1 MPQDLAPAREE
12 CFMAKKVVAIVG
24 SYRKDGTTEAAV
36 DAILEGSREGGVQTT
51 KIRLIEK
58 RVEFCTNCRSCTQI
72 PGRERGWC
80 IQKDDLESILG
91 EIDRSDGVVLASP
104 VNFYDVTAVFRRF
117 MERLIGY
124 SYWPWGLWIPM
135 LRVKKPSRRAVLV
148 SSGGMPGFLLPL
160 ATGAPRA
167 LRRAAKMMG
176 AEPVGTLWIGRA
188 AMEKPRLSARVA
200 AKARALGA
208 RLA

>member
-1 MPQDLAPAREE
+1 
-12 CFMAKKVVAIVG
+12 MAKKVVAIVG

-80 IQKDDLESILG
+80 IQKDDLESIVG

-135 LRVKKPSRRAVLV
+135 LRVRSPPGGRCWCRRAGCRD
-148 SSGGMPGFLLPL
+148 SCC
-160 ATGAPRA
+160 RWRRE
-167 LRRAAKMMG
+167 RRARCA
-176 AEPVGTLWIGRA
+176 V
-188 AMEKPRLSARVA
+188 PRR
-200 AKARALGA
+200 
-208 RLA
+208 